1 MITRGTSRPGPAR
14 VRRRARGA
22 AVVAVLAL
30 LLLLLGE
37 VVPAGGSRA
46 AAGPPAADVV
56 PAVTGA
62 WTVPDGTLAVVL
74 TARPET
80 PGGPTG
86 RAIDVRDARLARRTA
101 DNGDAAT
108 RPFPTASMV
117 KLFLAEDL
125 LHRARAGRVTLAER
139 DWVLLQDMIRASD
152 DPAASELW
160 TRFDGPR
167 AVRDVAARYGLPGT
181 APPADP
187 SQWGETTTTARDL
200 ARFLALLPTVAAPAD
215 AVTLL
220 AWMRTATPLAA
231 DGFDQRFGAFGTLPG
246 MPAVKQGW
254 MCCVAGVRHLHSV
267 AVSGDRVVVLLSEVP
282 RSVSWDRARAAL
294 SAAAA
299 ALPPPRG

>member
-1 MITRGTSRPGPAR
+1 MTSRGTSRPAPAPPR
-14 VRRRARGA
+14 PRPARGA
-22 AVVAVLAL
+22 ALLTAL
-30 LLLLLGE
+30 LLLLVAD
-37 VVPAGGSRA
+37 VVPGRGPRA

-56 PAVTGA
+56 PAVTA
-62 WTVPDGTLAVVL
+62 SWTVPGGTLAVAL
-74 TARPET
+74 TARPE
-80 PGGPTG
+80 PPGPTG
-86 RAIDVRDARLARRTA
+86 RATDARDTRLARRTA
-101 DNGDAAT
+101 DNGAAAD

-125 LHRARAGRVTLAER
+125 LHRARAGLVTLGER
-139 DWVLLQDMIRASD
+139 DWALLQDMIRSSD

-160 TRFDGPR
+160 TRFDGPQM
-167 AVRDVAARYGLPGT
+167 VRDVADRYGLPGT

-215 AVTLL
+215 ATTLL
-220 AWMRTATPLAA
+220 VWMRTATPLAA
-231 DGFDQRFGAFGTLPG
+231 DGFDQRFGVFGTLPG

-254 MCCVAGVRHLHSV
+254 MCCVDGVRHLHSV

-282 RSVSWDRARAAL
+282 PSVSWDEARAAL

-299 ALPPPRG
+299 ALPVPRG

>member
-1 MITRGTSRPGPAR
+1 MTTRGTSRPRPAR
-14 VRRRARGA
+14 VRRRARDA

-30 LLLLLGE
+30 LLLLGE
-37 VVPAGGSRA
+37 VLPAQGSRA

-56 PAVTGA
+56 PAVTGT
-62 WTVPDGTLAVVL
+62 WTVPGGTLAVAL
-74 TARPET
+74 TARPQA

-101 DNGDAAT
+101 DNGEPAT
-108 RPFPTASMV
+108 RPFLTASMV

-125 LHRARAGRVTLAER
+125 LHRARAGRVTLTEH

-160 TRFDGPR
+160 VRFDGPR
-167 AVRDVAARYGLPGT
+167 AVGDVAARYGLTGT
-181 APPADP
+181 APPADR

-200 ARFLALLPTVAAPAD
+200 ARFLALLPTVAAPVD
-215 AVTLL
+215 ATTLL

-246 MPAVKQGW
+246 LPAVKQGW
-254 MCCVAGVRHLHSV
+254 MCCVDGVRHLHSV